1 MAGIFAALGIGA
13 ALLAA
18 WPALRAGSSGAPGR
32 FLLAGAIASFVIGI
46 GGGGY
51 LLLGHPELAE
61 RTLAAPSADDVPALV
76 AALVRRMRQRPTDLT
91 GWTLLGRGYLTL
103 GDPGQAAIAFR
114 HAAEIAP
121 AQQKPGLLSAYGEAL
136 TLGAGTVTPEAEAAF
151 EAALAGNPEDQAARF
166 YLGQAYAD
174 RHQTAKALAL
184 WQGLLAEAPANAPW
198 RAALIARMAMLQS
211 QTGSAP
217 DVSAMV
223 AGLAVRLKTNPDD
236 LDGWERLMRAY
247 SVLNRKREARS
258 ALTDAR
264 STMKGNPKALAALNA
279 EADSLG
285 IEK

>member
-1 MAGIFAALGIGA
+1 VAGIFAALGIGA
-13 ALLAA
+13 ALFVA
-18 WPALRAGSSGAPGR
+18 WPALRSGGGGTLGR

-46 GGGGY
+46 GVGGY

-76 AALVRRMRQRPTDLT
+76 AALVRRMRQRPNDLT

-121 AQQKPGLLSAYGEAL
+121 PAVKPGLLSAYGEAL
-136 TLGAGTVTPEAEAAF
+136 TLGAGNVTPEAEAAF
-151 EAALAGNPEDQAARF
+151 EAALAGNPADQAARF

-184 WQGLLAEAPANAPW
+184 WQGLLAGAPPNAPW
-198 RAALIARMAMLQS
+198 RAALISRMAMLQS
-211 QTGSAP
+211 QTGNAP

-223 AGLAVRLKTNPDD
+223 AELATRLKANPDD
-236 LDGWERLMRAY
+236 PDGWERLIRAY
-247 SVLNRKREARS
+247 SVLNRKQEARS
-258 ALTDAR
+258 ALA
-264 STMKGNPKALAALNA
+264 SAQSAMKDNAKALAALKA
-279 EADSLG
+279 EAGSLG
-285 IEK
+285 LEK